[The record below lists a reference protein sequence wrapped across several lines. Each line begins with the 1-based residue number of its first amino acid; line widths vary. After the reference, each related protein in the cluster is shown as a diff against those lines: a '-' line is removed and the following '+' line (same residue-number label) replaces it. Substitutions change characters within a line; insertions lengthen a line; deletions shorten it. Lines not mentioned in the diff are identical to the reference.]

1 MKSVL
6 NIYLEA
12 QGDYDMVQII
22 FLGTGGWIS
31 EPFLGY
37 TSILLKSDTA
47 ILIDAGEGVYR
58 ALRCC
63 GYSIENIDAIILTH
77 KHGDHILGLPTL
89 VLMAVHKGINQIK
102 IITHRDVKEA
112 IHKLFNVIGV
122 EYLIKSIEF
131 IEIAPGDKIR
141 YNNFD
146 IEIFEAFHTV
156 PAISMRF
163 EVEGKCITFSG
174 DTRYNPL
181 LAELAK
187 DCDVLIHEVSNYDVD
202 AYTYGHSNYLEAM
215 DIAKK
220 AGVKMFIPIHF
231 YQSPLPIDTMYLPY
245 KSKIYMPM
253 PCMKL
258 EV

>member
-1 MKSVL
+1 
-6 NIYLEA
+6 
-12 QGDYDMVQII
+12 MVQII

-31 EPFLGY
+31 EPVLGY

-63 GYSIENIDAIILTH
+63 GYDVENIDAVILTH

-89 VLMAVHKGINQIK
+89 VFMAIHKGINRFR
-102 IITHRDVKEA
+102 IITHKDVKEA
-112 IHKLFNVIGV
+112 VHKLFNAIGV

-131 IEIAPGDKIR
+131 IEIAPGNKIR

-146 IEIFEAFHTV
+146 IKVIEALHTV
-156 PAISMRF
+156 PAISIRF

-181 LAELAK
+181 LAEFAK
-187 DCDVLIHEVSNYDVD
+187 DCDILIHEVSNYNAN
-202 AYTYGHSNYLEAM
+202 AYAYGHSNYLEAM
-215 DIAKK
+215 DIARK
-220 AGVKMFIPIHF
+220 ADVKMFIPIHF
-231 YQSPLPIDTMYLPY
+231 YQSPLPIDATYLPY
-245 KSKIYMPM
+245 RSKIYVPT